1 MTILKLENIK
11 KYYGSQNN
19 ITKAVNDLSLEIE
32 EGGICS
38 NNGSIWFRKNYA
50 FKLHFH
56 YR

>member
-32 EGGICS
+32 EGEFVAIMGAS
-38 NNGSIWFRKNYA
+38 GSG
-50 FKLHFH
+50 KLRF
-56 YR
+56 